1 LKKINRPLQQHPKRR
16 QIRINRQANPSR
28 VWAVG
33 ITPKPSKGADTVL
46 TLSETKEFLRVDETA
61 EDDYIGVL
69 ILLSAEIV
77 RNFLRLGDD
86 EELPENNSVKQAELL
101 IIGYFF
107 ENRQGTK
114 DAMPPAVYHLLS
126 PYRKAEF

>member
-1 LKKINRPLQQHPKRR
+1 M
-16 QIRINRQANPSR
+16 
-28 VWAVG
+28 
-33 ITPKPSKGADTVL
+33 L